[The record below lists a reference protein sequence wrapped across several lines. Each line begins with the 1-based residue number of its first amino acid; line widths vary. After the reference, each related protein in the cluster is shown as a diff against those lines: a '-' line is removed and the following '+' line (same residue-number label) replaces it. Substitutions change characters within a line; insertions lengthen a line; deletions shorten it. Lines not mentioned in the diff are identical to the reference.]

1 MSNAAIINLHDIEK
15 LIFNIRGFQVMIDFH
30 LAEMYGVETKRLNE
44 QVKRNLRRFPDTFMF
59 QLTAAEWED
68 LQPQIATAKQ
78 PNSLRSQIAT
88 LENQRG
94 KHRKFMPYVFTE
106 QGVAMLSAVLN
117 SDVAIDTSVIIM
129 QAFVKMRIFLLQ
141 NASLFQRIESLE
153 IKQIKTDDKIEQI
166 FSAIDAGQLQ
176 PQKGIFFDG
185 QMFDAYVFV
194 SALIKKTKID
204 IVLIDNYVDETV
216 LTLLAKRTKNVK
228 ALIYTKTISKQL
240 ELDLTKHNSQYPPIE
255 VKTFANSH
263 DRFLLIDGTELYHLG
278 ASLKDLGKKWFA
290 FSRMDSLAGQVMNQL
305 KEEKV

>member
-129 QAFVKMRIFLLQ
+129 QAFVKMRSFLLQ
-141 NASLFQRIESLE
+141 NASLFQRIESL
-153 IKQIKTDDKIEQI
+153 
-166 FSAIDAGQLQ
+166 
-176 PQKGIFFDG
+176 
-185 QMFDAYVFV
+185 
-194 SALIKKTKID
+194 
-204 IVLIDNYVDETV
+204 
-216 LTLLAKRTKNVK
+216 
-228 ALIYTKTISKQL
+228 
-240 ELDLTKHNSQYPPIE
+240 
-255 VKTFANSH
+255 
-263 DRFLLIDGTELYHLG
+263 
-278 ASLKDLGKKWFA
+278 
-290 FSRMDSLAGQVMNQL
+290 
-305 KEEKV
+305 